1 MQFIVPA
8 LFLAVVLF
16 LLIIMLSVISLDVIP
31 SEFETKEKKRDK
43 R

>member
-8 LFLAVVLF
+8 LFVAVVLF
-16 LLIIMLSVISLDVIP
+16 LLIIMVSVISLDVIP
-31 SEFETKEKKRDK
+31 SEFETREKRDK

>member
-1 MQFIVPA
+1 MQFIAPA
-8 LFLAVVLF
+8 LFLAVILF
-16 LLIIMLSVISLDVIP
+16 LFIIMISVISLDVIP